1 MLKDIGF
8 WNEQGEYIPDIQE
21 VSEVEMKEYKDC
33 QLCKHLD
40 CDIEGNFVC
49 GLDSVVLDHEG
60 IYCDKFEEFK
70 E

>member
-8 WNEQGEYIPDIQE
+8 WNKQGEYIPDIQE
-21 VSEVEMKEYKDC
+21 VNEVEMKEYKDC

-40 CDIEGNFVC
+40 CDTEGHFVC
-49 GLDSVVLDHEG
+49 GLDGVVLDHEG
-60 IYCDKFEEFK
+60 IYCDEFEEFK